1 MILEI
6 GSFWIDS
13 FNHLFID
20 SFFDFNYV
28 VEMNDED
35 EFKQDKFYSEKLK
48 KRTKDFAIR
57 IVKLY
62 RALPNTGE
70 AKVIGNQFL
79 RSGTA
84 VASNYRASCRAR
96 SNAEFIA
103 KIGVVVEEADETV
116 FWLEMLVDCEIF
128 PEAKMKDL
136 LQEANELLA
145 IFAASQ
151 NTAKRNSPKY
161 RK

>member
-1 MILEI
+1 M
-6 GSFWIDS
+6 
-13 FNHLFID
+13 
-20 SFFDFNYV
+20 
-28 VEMNDED
+28 DEDD
-35 EFKQDKFYSEKLK
+35 EFKQDVTYAETLK
-48 KRTKDFAIR
+48 KRTRAFAIR

-62 RALPNTGE
+62 RALPKTGD

-84 VASNYRASCRAR
+84 IAANYRASCRAR

-116 FWLEMLVDCEIF
+116 FWLEFLVDCEIF
-128 PEAKMKDL
+128 SEAKMKDMI
-136 LQEANELLA
+136 QEGNELLA

-151 NTAKRNSPKY
+151 STAKKNSKRY
-161 RK
+161 KKS

>member
-1 MILEI
+1 M
-6 GSFWIDS
+6 
-13 FNHLFID
+13 
-20 SFFDFNYV
+20 
-28 VEMNDED
+28 ED
-35 EFKQDKFYSEKLK
+35 GYAEKLK

-62 RALPNTGE
+62 RVLPNTGE

-84 VASNYRASCRAR
+84 IAANYRASCRAR
-96 SNAEFIA
+96 STAEFIA

-128 PEAKMKDL
+128 SEPKMKDL
-136 LQEANELLA
+136 MQEGNELLA

-151 NTAKRNSPKY
+151 TTAKKNSPKY
-161 RK
+161 KNK

>member
-1 MILEI
+1 MDDEEF
-6 GSFWIDS
+6 SQDS
-13 FNHLFID
+13 I
-20 SFFDFNYV
+20 YA
-28 VEMNDED
+28 
-35 EFKQDKFYSEKLK
+35 EKLK

-62 RALPNTGE
+62 RALPNTGD

-84 VASNYRASCRAR
+84 IAANYRASCRAR
-96 SNAEFIA
+96 STSEFIA
-103 KIGVVVEEADETV
+103 KIGVVVEESDETV

-128 PEAKMKDL
+128 SEAKMKEMI
-136 LQEANELLA
+136 QEANELLA

-151 NTAKRNSPKY
+151 ITAKKNSKRY
-161 RK
+161 KK